1 MLSSTS
7 EDHSSMAGRYED
19 LARQGPRLIQ
29 AGRGFDWGS
38 GNCEG
43 EVSGRG

>member
-29 AGRGFDWGS
+29 AGRGLIGGQGIAKEKS
-38 GNCEG
+38 PGG
-43 EVSGRG
+43 G